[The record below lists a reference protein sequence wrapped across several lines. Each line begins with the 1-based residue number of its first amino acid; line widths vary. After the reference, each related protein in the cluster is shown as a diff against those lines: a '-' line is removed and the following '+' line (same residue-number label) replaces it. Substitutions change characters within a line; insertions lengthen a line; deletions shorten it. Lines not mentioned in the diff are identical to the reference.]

1 MARASPALGQN
12 FHIHVL
18 FFSFLLHRE
27 EVPCM
32 GSESLKRS
40 PEVGMYFRD
49 KEHIM

>member
-12 FHIHVL
+12 FHTYVL
-18 FFSFLLHRE
+18 FFSFLLHWE

-40 PEVGMYFRD
+40 PEVGMYFRG
-49 KEHIM
+49 KEHTM